1 MFPSVV
7 TAVDRLSLLVTLV
20 WLVPIVG
27 NDVVPLSGGGTRDEG
42 DNWFG
47 ITHVEDLVRDAGFDV
62 NEVAGF
68 VFQHLFEAVAEF
80 VANFSFDDV
89 QDDLK
94 ADMNVGSG
102 DASRRN
108 RRGIR

>member
-1 MFPSVV
+1 MWKACSLRTVAPPLDSS
-7 TAVDRLSLLVTLV
+7 RLAAIV
-20 WLVPIVG
+20 WD
-27 NDVVPLSGGGTRDEG
+27 NVVPLSGGGARDKG
-42 DNWFG
+42 NNRFG
-47 ITHVEDLVRDAGFDV
+47 VAQIEDFVRDARFDV

-68 VFQHLFEAVAEF
+68 VFQDLFQARAEF

-108 RRGIR
+108 RRDIHR